1 MFLVPF
7 FEQVAIM
14 VHISYRHAEA
24 VVDGITSTEEDRVII
39 REYHF
44 YISDDRSHSA
54 HFVQH
59 CFQQHDVFLAQHGIT
74 CSSCFI
80 WSDGYGAQFKSAR

>member
-1 MFLVPF
+1 
-7 FEQVAIM
+7 M
-14 VHISYRHAEA
+14 VHISYRHAQLE
-24 VVDGITSTEEDRVII
+24 VDGVASTTKERVII

-59 CFQQHDVFLAQHGIT
+59 CFDRHDSFLRDRGIT
-74 CSSCFI
+74 YTERWI
-80 WSDGYGAQFKSAR
+80 WSDGCAQQFKCAR